1 MRAPRTPRRG
11 PPVKGDE
18 VWSKELQ
25 DPHVSVGDRTALQRG
40 EGEPSHEPLLWRG
53 QPEGKTVVSEVPIDL
68 PPEVALAHL
77 AVGEHVR
84 FAYREQH
91 QLGLWWNRV
100 LLGAV
105 QAKRLR
111 ELFPPQRRS
120 LPDPLGSDR
129 REVDDRQL
137 VSRDARNPPQRR
149 SLPDPL
155 GSD

>member
-1 MRAPRTPRRG
+1 MRAARAPGSG

-18 VWSKELQ
+18 VWSKQLQ
-25 DPHVSVGDRTALQRG
+25 DPHVPVGDRAALQRG
-40 EGEPSHEPLLWRG
+40 EVEPSHEPLLWRG

-91 QLGLWWNRV
+91 QLGLWWTGV

-105 QAKRLR
+105 QAKPPRNLS
-111 ELFPPQRRS
+111 PPQRRS
-120 LPDPLGSDR
+120 LPDP
-129 REVDDRQL
+129 
-137 VSRDARNPPQRR
+137 
-149 SLPDPL
+149 
-155 GSD
+155 